1 MFKMQIQMDEEK
13 ILREDV
19 INLQKVYIA
28 LDEIFAENGLFKEGI
43 AEDGT
48 ITYCGSESNKD
59 FGRFTC
65 VYMSLTGSNKDW
77 FVPNCKKW
85 LIGDNEEIPGVWDW
99 DDILEGM
106 RKRGEL

>member
-19 INLQKVYIA
+19 INLQKVYA
-28 LDEIFAENGLFKEGI
+28 VLDRIFAEKGLLKEGI

-59 FGRFTC
+59 FGRFTS
-65 VYMSLTGSNKDW
+65 VAINLRTVNTW
-77 FVPNCKKW
+77 FAPNCKKW
-85 LIGDNEEIPGVWDW
+85 LWGDNEDIPDVWTW
-99 DDILEGM
+99 DDMLEGM
-106 RKRGEL
+106 RSRGEL

>member
-19 INLQKVYIA
+19 INLQKVYA
-28 LDEIFAENGLFKEGI
+28 VLDKIFAENGLFKEGI

-65 VYMSLTGSNKDW
+65 VLISLSTSNREW
-77 FVPNCKKW
+77 FLPNCKKW
-85 LIGDNEEIPGVWDW
+85 LLGANEDIPGVWEW
-99 DDILEGM
+99 DDVIETL
-106 RKRGEL
+106 KSRGEL